1 MGKLVISENITLD
14 GVIADPTGEDG
25 ARFGGWFN
33 QIGDRDRDAW
43 AKVELSEAMGAEAL
57 LMGRRSDEYFAPRW
71 ASRTGEWADRLNSL
85 PKYVVS
91 ATIDEAKWTNSTV
104 LKGDVVT
111 EVSKLKQEISGEIV
125 VNASGQLVP
134 TLLEHDLADELRLII
149 YPFVVGAGPRPFGE
163 ISDTKAMRLVRAQTV
178 GDTLVYLTYQRA
190 AGA

>member
-33 QIGDRDRDAW
+33 QIGDRDREAW
-43 AKVELSEAMGAEAL
+43 AKVELAEAMGAEAL

>member
-14 GVIADPTGEDG
+14 GVIADPTGEAG
-25 ARFGGWFN
+25 TRFGGWFN

-57 LMGRRSDEYFAPRW
+57 LMGRRSDEYFAPRF

-91 ATIDEAKWTNSTV
+91 STLEEPNWNNTTV

-163 ISDTKAMRLVRAQTV
+163 ISDTKAMRLVRAQTI

-190 AGA
+190 ADA

>member
-14 GVIADPTGEDG
+14 GVIADPTGEAG
-25 ARFGGWFN
+25 TRFGGWFN

-125 VNASGQLVP
+125 VNGSGQLVP

-149 YPFVVGAGPRPFGE
+149 YPFVAGAGPRPFGE
-163 ISDTKAMRLVRAQTV
+163 ISDRKAMRLVRAQTV

>member
-14 GVIADPTGEDG
+14 GVIADPTGEAG
-25 ARFGGWFN
+25 TRFGGWFN

-111 EVSKLKQEISGEIV
+111 EVSKLQQEISGENV

>member
-14 GVIADPTGEDG
+14 GVIADPTGEAG
-25 ARFGGWFN
+25 TRFGGWFN

-125 VNASGQLVP
+125 VNGSGQLVP

>member
-14 GVIADPTGEDG
+14 GVIADPTGEAG
-25 ARFGGWFN
+25 TRFGGWFN

-163 ISDTKAMRLVRAQTV
+163 ISDTKAMRLVRAQTI
-178 GDTLVYLTYQRA
+178 GDTLVYLTYQRT
-190 AGA
+190 AG

>member
-91 ATIDEAKWTNSTV
+91 ATIDEAKWTNATV
-104 LKGDVVT
+104 LMGDVVT

-163 ISDTKAMRLVRAQTV
+163 ISDTKAMRLVRAQTI

-190 AGA
+190 ADA

>member
-14 GVIADPTGEDG
+14 GVIADPTGEAG
-25 ARFGGWFN
+25 TRFGGWFN

-163 ISDTKAMRLVRAQTV
+163 ISDTKAMRLVRAQTI

-190 AGA
+190 AAA

>member
-57 LMGRRSDEYFAPRW
+57 LMGRRSDEYFAPRF

-163 ISDTKAMRLVRAQTV
+163 ISDTKAMRLVRAQTI

-190 AGA
+190 AAA

>member
-14 GVIADPTGEDG
+14 GVIADPTGEAG
-25 ARFGGWFN
+25 TRFGGWFN

-163 ISDTKAMRLVRAQTV
+163 ISDTKAMRLVRAQTI

>member
-14 GVIADPTGEDG
+14 GVIADPTGEAG
-25 ARFGGWFN
+25 TRFGGWFN

-125 VNASGQLVP
+125 VNGSGQLVP

-163 ISDTKAMRLVRAQTV
+163 ISDTKAMRLVRAQTI

-190 AGA
+190 ADA